1 MVLIGLLLIAAAVAA
16 AIILVVQND
25 DTIAVHV
32 FDTDYDVAAYWL
44 AIAGLA
50 IMAVLA
56 LGLWAVRV
64 GAAHRIRRRRERR
77 ELVRENR
84 RLSERAAA
92 VNEPGAGQ
100 PSTRLRHG
108 TAAGGTACDGSAA
121 DEHRQRWRACRAG
134 RGRGRTSLGECRRP
148 RAEPLPAQQPARR
161 VRLRVR
167 HAARPR
173 LPGRSATDTPAITRP
188 RRTLIPTFGLRS
200 VLCSC
205 TVRVKWLT
213 VVA

>member
-25 DTIAVHV
+25 HTIPVHV
-32 FDTDYDVAAYWL
+32 FDTDYNVAAYWL

-84 RLSERAAA
+84 RLSERAATL
-92 VNEPGAGQ
+92 NQPGAGQ
-100 PSTRLRHG
+100 PVTTGRPGTAGGATAGGLGASGDGAHAESARLR
-108 TAAGGTACDGSAA
+108 A
-121 DEHRQRWRACRAG
+121 DESHRV
-134 RGRGRTSLGECRRP
+134 P
-148 RAEPLPAQQPARR
+148 PAE
-161 VRLRVR
+161 
-167 HAARPR
+167 
-173 LPGRSATDTPAITRP
+173 G
-188 RRTLIPTFGLRS
+188 
-200 VLCSC
+200 
-205 TVRVKWLT
+205 
-213 VVA
+213 

>member
-25 DTIAVHV
+25 NTITVHV
-32 FDTDYDVAAYWL
+32 FDNDYNMSAYWL

-56 LGLWAVRV
+56 LGLWAVRA

-92 VNEPGAGQ
+92 LDNTGTSQPPANTGRVQPGPVAGGASAAPPDPLRSRTDEPGRM
-100 PSTRLRHG
+100 P
-108 TAAGGTACDGSAA
+108 
-121 DEHRQRWRACRAG
+121 
-134 RGRGRTSLGECRRP
+134 P
-148 RAEPLPAQQPARR
+148 AE
-161 VRLRVR
+161 
-167 HAARPR
+167 
-173 LPGRSATDTPAITRP
+173 G
-188 RRTLIPTFGLRS
+188 
-200 VLCSC
+200 
-205 TVRVKWLT
+205 
-213 VVA
+213 